1 MNLSN
6 LKPAVGSRHRKK
18 ILGHGRGSGHGGS
31 STRGTKGQ
39 KSTSGGARPSWFEG
53 GQMPLLRRMPKR
65 GFTNRR
71 FRKDYAC
78 VNLGALEMKFSDETP
93 VTPVS
98 LFENGFI
105 TRKTVLVKILGNGDI
120 KKPLKIRA
128 HRFSKQALEK
138 IKSCGGVA
146 ETIKC

>member
-1 MNLSN
+1 MNLTD
-6 LKPAVGSRHRKK
+6 LKPAAGSTHKKK

-39 KSTSGGARPSWFEG
+39 KSTSGGARASWFEG
-53 GQMPLLRRMPKR
+53 GQMPLLRRIPKR
-65 GFTNRR
+65 GFTNKP

-78 VNLGALEMKFSDETP
+78 VNVGVLEIKFSGDTT
-93 VTPVS
+93 VTPES
-98 LFENGFI
+98 LFENGLI

-120 KKPLKIRA
+120 RKPLKIRA
-128 HRFSKQALEK
+128 HKFSKQALEK
-138 IKSCGGVA
+138 INACGGTA